1 MIRSCHKR
9 IIFFFHLGWHSGEQN
24 NHRKILMD
32 SSQFEH
38 SWYWLSLKPDQ
49 KVCNQILC
57 VLSDQNRM
65 GWSFTNLIDQID
77 MAGQDG
83 PVGGKNQ
90 DHCIFIRLLNRNF

>member
-49 KVCNQILC
+49 KGL
-57 VLSDQNRM
+57 
-65 GWSFTNLIDQID
+65 
-77 MAGQDG
+77 
-83 PVGGKNQ
+83 
-90 DHCIFIRLLNRNF
+90 